1 MNNAKNKGS
10 FGRKTSIREMFAVV
24 FVFVFFSLAIVLH
37 FRSGIK
43 PVDLGDRTNGI
54 VR

>member
-24 FVFVFFSLAIVLH
+24 FVFVFFFTCNCPTFQKWDKTSR
-37 FRSGIK
+37 FRR
-43 PVDLGDRTNGI
+43 PN
-54 VR
+54 